1 MKWWAYIMCIV
12 LIFSGATC
20 GAVWYDKSRETS
32 GVFGDGFSNELW
44 ADLSLLEYHSTGL
57 KLEEGDFTDPDGNTR
72 HGYEYVIEEKAIDF
86 DATRYTYE
94 LYFNDFICLDV
105 TASYGIMSG
114 VFPFR
119 FYGSDG
125 SLTCEAN
132 VYLTLNCQAMSTKII
147 VQLFEYDDDNYSLSE
162 QEDAFSD
169 YLDTYGFHVVL
180 RKVS

>member
-1 MKWWAYIMCIV
+1 VPA
-12 LIFSGATC
+12 
-20 GAVWYDKSRETS
+20 
-32 GVFGDGFSNELW
+32 
-44 ADLSLLEYHSTGL
+44 
-57 KLEEGDFTDPDGNTR
+57 
-72 HGYEYVIEEKAIDF
+72 EEKAIDF